1 MIIKQSIKR
10 QSPKVCIFSDEFFS
24 SIRSS
29 QIDDWCNGLSDFFS
43 ISYNCEYSKKESDNH
58 VFEWC
63 AERDVELVGISSI
76 DSSYDLCL
84 GFKSIHFCSPYV
96 LRKIKSSG
104 AKSCIVLNDLNFLDY
119 EKSAICSG
127 LVDYVL
133 IFDYSP
139 TRVFSEEIYL
149 INPMQKIIKSQDI
162 YSAINSKTEDGVH
175 VFFNKN
181 EIDELK
187 NKFFINKLRNNVNL
201 NVSYSSVSEDNFLR
215 KILIFYAYDYIS
227 VNDLRKASALA
238 YCNSIL
244 VFLPEIFSGSHGKF
258 LYFSSIED
266 LIKKINNIDIFKSA
280 TSELPDL
287 KSSFLNMIQGL

>member
-1 MIIKQSIKR
+1 MIIKKSLKR
-10 QSPKVCIFSDEFFS
+10 QGPKVCMFSDEFFS

-43 ISYNCEYSKKESDNH
+43 ISYNCEYSKKESDNC
-58 VFEWC
+58 VFKWC
-63 AERDVELVGISSI
+63 EERRTELVGVCSI

-84 GFKSIHFCSPYV
+84 GIRSMQFCSPYV
-96 LRKIKSSG
+96 LRKIKRSG
-104 AKSCIVLNDLNFLDY
+104 AKSCIVLNDLDFLDY

-139 TRVFSEEIYL
+139 TRVFYEEIYS

-162 YSAINSKTEDGVH
+162 YSNVNSKTEDGIH

-187 NKFFINKLRNNVNL
+187 NKFFINKLRNNINL
-201 NVSYSSVSEDNFLR
+201 NISHSSVSENNFLR

-238 YCNSIL
+238 YYNSIL
-244 VFLPEIFSGSHGKF
+244 VFLPENFSGSHSKF

-280 TSELPDL
+280 TGELPDL